1 MASHPAQGAWSRERV
16 EQTAKL
22 ICDPPRIGQML
33 EQTAGADE
41 AAVRDVLYRASRME
55 GLTPREA
62 ATLIQVTDP
71 NLRHLVLDAARKV
84 HETSYGHRIYLLAP
98 VCPTNRCVD
107 DCLYCPLRRG
117 NARLKRTHATAR
129 DIQREIVTLLDEGHK
144 HFLLVFGNDRSGMA
158 YARDM
163 IWSAYGAR
171 SGTRQAHRVDVN
183 LDPTPGDDLR
193 QLQDAAPLGTYH
205 VFQETYQP
213 DQYAVLHPSGPKSDY
228 AWRLTCH
235 NRAVEA
241 GLADVGLG
249 VLLGAGDWRFDVVA
263 VLAHA
268 EYLKAEYGHGPVAI
282 TYPRMLAAPG
292 APASQDPHRQVSD
305 EDFVY
310 VVAVTRLALPYT
322 HVILCT
328 PALRET
334 RLELYQAGISTVS
347 VGSTSYPG
355 VYTAD
360 GDPGAGGQLRIG
372 RPRALE
378 ELVYRMCD
386 AGVIPSFCTA
396 CYTQRRRALVREQM
410 SPQDR
415 IAEHCTP
422 NALLTLKEYL
432 MDYASPE
439 TRTVGERLIQ
449 RKLAKLP
456 EKIRAVTLEL
466 MEEAEA
472 GFRGQLL

>member
-1 MASHPAQGAWSRERV
+1 MASHPAQASWSRERV

-22 ICDPPRIGQML
+22 ICDPSRIGQML
-33 EQTAGADE
+33 EQSAGADE
-41 AAVRDVLYRASRME
+41 AVVRDLLYRASSMN
-55 GLTPREA
+55 GLTPEEA
-62 ATLIQVTDP
+62 AALIQITDP
-71 NLRHLVLDAARKV
+71 NLRQAVLDAARKV
-84 HETSYGHRIYLLAP
+84 HEASYGHRIYLMAP

-107 DCLYCPLRRG
+107 DCLYCPMRRG
-117 NARLKRTHATAR
+117 NARLKRTHATTR
-129 DIQREIVTLLDEGHK
+129 DIQREIIPLLDEGHK

-158 YARDM
+158 YVRDM
-163 IWSAYGAR
+163 VWSSFGAR
-171 SGTRQAHRVDVN
+171 SGTRRVHRLDVN
-183 LDPTPGDDLR
+183 LDPTPGEDLR
-193 QLQDAAPLGTYH
+193 QLQDVAPLGTYH

-241 GLADVGLG
+241 GLFDVGLG

-263 VLAHA
+263 ALAHA
-268 EYLKAEYGHGPVAI
+268 EHLKSEYGYGPVSI
-282 TYPRMLAAPG
+282 TYPRMLAAAG
-292 APASQDPHRQVSD
+292 APASQEPHRQVSD
-305 EDFVY
+305 EDFLY
-310 VVAVTRLALPYT
+310 VVSVTRLALPYT
-322 HVILCT
+322 HVTLCT

-334 RLELYQAGISTVS
+334 RLQLYHQGVSTVS
-347 VGSTSYPG
+347 VGSASYPG

-360 GDPGAGGQLRIG
+360 GDPAAGGQLRIG

-386 AGVIPSFCTA
+386 AGVVPSFCAA
-396 CYTQRRRALVREQM
+396 CYGNRDRALVREDM
-410 SPQDR
+410 TPQER
-415 IAEHCTP
+415 VARHCTP
-422 NALLTLKEYL
+422 NALITLKEYL
-432 MDYASPE
+432 MDHASPE

-449 RKLAKLP
+449 RELARLP
-456 EKIRAVTLEL
+456 EKIRAATLEL